1 MSSEASNSGPKKAVK
16 GYFVNSRYKQVAE
29 TFSKGSSYSK
39 SSFPDSKSKHVLI
52 FNEILKLF
60 AVYLF
65 NKNKKLK
72 NSTTMHSTVNT
83 KHENKKK
90 LTSTPEAQSSV
101 AFPPIDASTITDA
114 SGFLCP
120 PKKKGSQLSTTGA
133 VFKKTMKK
141 NTVESI
147 KNPGSTKVSKQH
159 KVKANQAATDLEKE
173 IHLLYAEYLQAK
185 LLESKTKKAME
196 MRSKHALERIHKVWC
211 FMQIL
216 LRKNATAKRDLDIVT
231 YFQTLHKHL
240 ERQEQMLLPALEMI
254 SVLESQYE
262 KIATAVYSVQHKM
275 GVKNIKLPDPGCE
288 GEIVQLLENIK
299 SSFDSILMCVTNCD
313 EIVSKAD
320 AADMLVKQ
328 GKLVIE
334 EIKGKAF

>member
-39 SSFPDSKSKHVLI
+39 SSFPDSK
-52 FNEILKLF
+52 
-60 AVYLF
+60 
-65 NKNKKLK
+65 
-72 NSTTMHSTVNT
+72 NSTTMYSTVNT

-90 LTSTPEAQSSV
+90 LTSTPETQSSV

-133 VFKKTMKK
+133 VLSKTMKK

-147 KNPGSTKVSKQH
+147 KNSGSTKVSKQK
-159 KVKANQAATDLEKE
+159 KVKSNQAATDLEKE
-173 IHLLYAEYLQAK
+173 IHLLYTEYLQAK

-216 LRKNATAKRDLDIVT
+216 LGKNAAAKRDLDIVT

-299 SSFDSILMCVTNCD
+299 SSFDSILMCVTNWN
-313 EIVSKAD
+313 EVVSKAA

-334 EIKGKAF
+334 EIKRGSQLVSEASDLLLSETSLALALT